1 LEIDRIALY
10 GIENLT
16 NMTHGGDG
24 LSNPSKETR
33 EKMSRSQ
40 KKRFEDPEQKRIVSE
55 RSRGR
60 VPFNKGKTAEELGI
74 SRWSHT
80 PETIQKLKIIAKK
93 RGVSAITREAQRATL
108 TGKKRAPFTVETI
121 EKMRKANLGKTIS
134 DEVKLKMSLSRMGR
148 VPTLDTRKKLSEARK
163 GFVFTD
169 EHKRKISAG
178 KKGQRISDDQKAF
191 LRKIMKDRYNDK
203 GMPKK
208 MMLKGMKHTDENKR
222 KMAERPCNHPNR
234 RMVINMETGIFYD
247 SAASAGASV
256 GVKHPTV
263 MYRIKKGI
271 GSFLFV

>member
-1 LEIDRIALY
+1 MIGIYKITNPKGKVYIGQTTNFERRKNQYLKLRCERQIKIFRSLKKY
-10 GIENLT
+10 GPELHVFEFIENCSREELNERERHYQDLYDSLNNGLNCVLT
-16 NMTHGGDG
+16 KACGK
-24 LSNPSKETR
+24 P
-33 EKMSRSQ
+33 Q
-40 KKRFEDPEQKRIVSE
+40 IVS
-55 RSRGR
+55 
-60 VPFNKGKTAEELGI
+60 L
-74 SRWSHT
+74 
-80 PETIQKLKIIAKK
+80 
-93 RGVSAITREAQRATL
+93 
-108 TGKKRAPFTVETI
+108 ETI